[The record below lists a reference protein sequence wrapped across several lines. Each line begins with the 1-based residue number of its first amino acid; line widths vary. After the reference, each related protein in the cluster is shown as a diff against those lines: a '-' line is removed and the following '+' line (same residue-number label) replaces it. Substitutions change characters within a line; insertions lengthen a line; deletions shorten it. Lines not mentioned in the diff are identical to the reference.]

1 MVNFRSVVGRP
12 RAPRAGNRAGG
23 PGPRAR
29 APHEVDAV
37 PPVWHL
43 FVYGT
48 QHVLAF
54 YAGAAVMPL
63 LVAQGVGLRGADQA
77 MVVNASLL
85 ACGLATLLQSVG
97 LPGIGIRLPVVQGP
111 ATSAVPSLIAV
122 GLAAGGAHAGLPTM
136 FGAVIAAG
144 LALFVVAPVFS
155 KLVRYFPPLVTGTI
169 VTVVGVTLLAVAAKQ
184 VGGGDPGAASFGSP
198 AHLGLAGATLL
209 VIILVSRF
217 SSGFAATVA
226 VLVGLLAGTGLAMA
240 TGLADFSGTGS
251 ARWFGMTEP
260 LHFGAPR
267 WDTAAAL
274 SLSLVMVVIAVESIG
289 QFFAVGRIV
298 GREVGERDVVR
309 ALRADGLGTVFAGL
323 LGSFPSTVFS
333 QNVGLLQ
340 LTRVRSRWVVAASG
354 VLMAALGLM
363 PKVGAVIAAMPTPVL
378 GGATIV
384 LFGTIAVVGVQI
396 LAQADLAHRN
406 GTLVVA
412 VSLGVGFLPT
422 AYPQFAQRL
431 PGEQLHVI
439 FGSGIILGS
448 LTAVLL
454 NLLFYH
460 VTLPGRRAAPT
471 SAVVGGVD
479 GPEEH
484 MQHEVVRAADDPAT
498 DTARAGPASAGS
510 DPAVAG
516 PGPAATGGGTAAT
529 GGGQATGTPPPGGG
543 ARA

>member
-1 MVNFRSVVGRP
+1 MVNFRSATGRL
-12 RAPRAGNRAGG
+12 RAPRGGKGAGG
-23 PGPRAR
+23 PGTHAHP
-29 APHEVDAV
+29 PHEVDAV
-37 PPVWHL
+37 PPVWRL

-111 ATSAVPSLIAV
+111 ATSAVPSLVAV

-144 LALFVVAPVFS
+144 LALFVIAPVFS
-155 KLVRYFPPLVTGTI
+155 RLVRYFPPLVTGTI

-209 VIILVSRF
+209 VIVLVSRF

-251 ARWFGMTEP
+251 SRWFGMTEP

-354 VLMAALGLM
+354 VIMAALGLM

-396 LAQADLAHRN
+396 LGQADLAHRH

-422 AYPQFAQRL
+422 AYPRFAERL

-448 LTAVLL
+448 ITAVLL

-460 VTLPGRRAAPT
+460 VRLPGRRRELTP
-471 SAVVGGVD
+471 GGVHDVD
-479 GPEEH
+479 GSEKR
-484 MQHEVVRAADDPAT
+484 MQHEVTRAADEP
-498 DTARAGPASAGS
+498 P
-510 DPAVAG
+510 
-516 PGPAATGGGTAAT
+516 TG
-529 GGGQATGTPPPGGG
+529 ATGTGPAIAGSGPAVTGSGTSAAGGSSAGAPPPPGGG
-543 ARA
+543 RG